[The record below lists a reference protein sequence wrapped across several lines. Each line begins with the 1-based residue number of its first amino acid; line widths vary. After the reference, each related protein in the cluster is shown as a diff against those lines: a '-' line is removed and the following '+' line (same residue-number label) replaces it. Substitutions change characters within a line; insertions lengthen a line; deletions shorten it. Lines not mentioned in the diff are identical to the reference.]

1 LAILFWFSKFGDV
14 NSIFVFTSSAF
25 VEIIIESKTSCVIIK
40 HHLRITPL
48 STKKWHEK
56 KRYGMRGNHLSG
68 LSKLSVR
75 NACHVT

>member
-48 STKKWHEK
+48 STKK
-56 KRYGMRGNHLSG
+56 M
-68 LSKLSVR
+68 
-75 NACHVT
+75 A

>member
-1 LAILFWFSKFGDV
+1 LVPSGAPDHPNPGEISPPSHVNFLAILFWFSKFGDV

-48 STKKWHEK
+48 STKKK
-56 KRYGMRGNHLSG
+56 
-68 LSKLSVR
+68 
-75 NACHVT
+75 A